1 MQQTVLNENLLTPD
15 DTAQLLRVS
24 RQHLARLRVEGGG
37 PPFVKLS
44 HRVVAYRRGD
54 VEAWV
59 ATRVRRS
66 TSDPGANE

>member
-1 MQQTVLNENLLTPD
+1 MQQAIHENLLTPQD
-15 DTAQLLRVS
+15 AAQMLRVS

-44 HRVVAYRRGD
+44 HRVVAYRPSD

-59 ATRVRRS
+59 AARVRRS
-66 TSDPGANE
+66 TSDPGAGE